1 MRENGS
7 FHKITSAILAG
18 GQSSRMGQPKE
29 GVVMWD
35 GRPMMAHMLD
45 VLRPISSKIVIIGKC
60 NGFSVPNEPNIIHL
74 QDRHPGHGPLSA
86 LDALLASDLA
96 HRYLVVSCDQ
106 PLLNPKLLNQLVS
119 TVGGFAF
126 FRTKSGIRLD
136 PFPGI
141 YPSWLLSAVE
151 SALNHRALSIRDL
164 INRHAPR
171 WITLPEQTLS
181 HFANVNT
188 PDALIAVGE
197 YMQKLGL
204 HYNEPVVN

>member
-7 FHKITSAILAG
+7 LHRVTSAILAG

-29 GVVMWD
+29 GVTMWD

-45 VLRPISSKIVIIGKC
+45 ALRPVSSKVIIVGQCK
-60 NGFSVPNEPNIIHL
+60 GFSIPAEPDIIHL

-86 LDALLASDLA
+86 LDALLASGLD

-106 PLLNPKLLNQLVS
+106 PLLDPGLLKQLVG

-126 FRTKSGIRLD
+126 FKTESGIRLD

-141 YPSWLLSAVE
+141 YPSWLLPAVE
-151 SALNHRALSIRDL
+151 NALKHQVLSIRDL
-164 INRHAPR
+164 IDRQAPR
-171 WITLPEQTLS
+171 WVPLQEDELS

-188 PDALIAVGE
+188 PDALLAVGE
-197 YMQKLGL
+197 YVQKSGL
-204 HYNEPVVN
+204 HCNERVVN